1 MSRHMAC
8 KSCRDRKVR
17 CNGEIECDN
26 CKRTGEVCVYAPT
39 QRPTKSELMQ
49 TIEALQ
55 ARLGIWITPG
65 EKAEAF
71 VAGQNLATQSNAYM
85 SPTSE
90 PINGEN
96 HGFEFQVPSFSVG
109 SIVGQD
115 SIQASQHL
123 VDGSQIPE
131 TPDVILYDL
140 SSNRPSPAM
149 PSSHSM
155 PRYSISSMAGMP
167 TDSSGSV
174 QSRPNTASVLSRMP
188 SLREIR
194 AMNTASSPTAT
205 PRVWP
210 PCEFD
215 REQDY
220 SAFHSSLVKFLAVV
234 SKTQSEIAGITSAV
248 AEYLSWM
255 RREPTMAS
263 SGALKQNYSIVLE
276 TLEARVR
283 EVRDLA
289 ERNHYVA
296 WEQFMTSTMEIEGLG
311 DKAKQIEEEMRKHE
325 AEVATLFKED
335 YDICASLPEQC
346 RRINR

>member
-17 CNGEIECDN
+17 CNGEVECDN
-26 CKRTGEVCVYAPT
+26 CKRTGEPCVYAPT

-55 ARLGIWITPG
+55 GRL

-71 VAGQNLATQSNAYM
+71 AAGQNLATQCNAYL

-96 HGFEFQVPSFSVG
+96 HPFEFQVPPFSVG
-109 SIVGQD
+109 SITGQE
-115 SIQASQHL
+115 SIQTSQHL

-140 SSNRPSPAM
+140 SSTRPSPAM

-167 TDSSGSV
+167 TDSSGSSHGSV

-194 AMNTASSPTAT
+194 AMNIASSPTAT

-210 PCEFD
+210 PCELD

-255 RREPTMAS
+255 RREPTMTS

-276 TLEARVR
+276 TLEARIR

-346 RRINR
+346 HRVR